1 MDANIATRSMMMKD
15 AALKD
20 GEVTTQMVKRHMM
33 MNMPEHM
40 EGPNE
45 QDMME
50 KRVEAEAEAANME

>member
-1 MDANIATRSMMMKD
+1 MMMKD

-20 GEVTTQMVKRHMM
+20 GEVTTETVKRHMM

-40 EGPNE
+40 DEPDE

-50 KRVEAEAEAANME
+50 KCAEVETETNHS

>member
-20 GEVTTQMVKRHMM
+20 GEVTTEMVKRHMM

-40 EGPNE
+40 EGPDE

-50 KRVEAEAEAANME
+50 KRAELET